1 MKETLLRIAPIAVIA
16 ILVVIA
22 IVLMSTNRH
31 SFVDNYVEETVETTS
46 KPEP

>member
-1 MKETLLRIAPIAVIA
+1 MKETLLRIALIAVIA

-22 IVLMSTNRH
+22 IVSMSTNKH